1 MGEQT
6 MTIEEQI
13 DNEIKGIL
21 SDLQQGILTKN
32 EAEELIKELGNV
44 RNDLNR
50 TEKQIIASYITDA
63 LQIVAKFI

>member
-1 MGEQT
+1 